1 MRAKA
6 RAKTRAKAKA
16 KARDKAR
23 AKARK
28 FVPTLRVTYK
38 PFGTPKV
45 SKQTHISLFPEAGS
59 RETHCIIITFFVP
72 EISKHNAKYVF
83 IFYAVLF
90 YLFALFYL
98 L

>member
-1 MRAKA
+1 M
-6 RAKTRAKAKA
+6 KA

-45 SKQTHISLFPEAGS
+45 SKQTHISLVPEAG
-59 RETHCIIITFFVP
+59 
-72 EISKHNAKYVF
+72 
-83 IFYAVLF
+83 
-90 YLFALFYL
+90 
-98 L
+98 